1 MYQLFKIVEGED
13 MPENHEGNPAA
24 YWGNWVQAGEGHKC
38 LSKSDVGLSYAS
50 GHAACEYTTDAEI
63 TESKET
69 SYGVHFGLTL
79 QTGSDYAVGDAWAGA
94 YTNVDYSSTTGES
107 TSSIDTT
114 SSGGQV
120 QNIDMDAL
128 KDAGY
133 REALIKQYHFKW
145 QFGKWTRQ
153 LMQDGA
159 DVPFYGYVLSEVRMP
174 ASGLILELDY
184 LYEKGDLKVSLP
196 ANSFEH
202 TGSAIEPKPVIRFD
216 DKTLKEGRDY
226 TLSYANNIDQG
237 IGSVMITGTGK
248 YGGNVAVEFTIET
261 TTGEQDTE
269 AEKTALREKEA
280 EPTVSVRDAVNDS
293 NNTYKVTSVN
303 KKTVVFTKAKN
314 VKSVTV
320 PASIKINGEVYKVTE
335 IGAKAFKGKKIRSVT
350 IGKNVKKIKAK
361 AFDGSKV
368 TTVTL
373 KTKLLKKA
381 GVKGSL
387 KRSAVK
393 TVKVKVG
400 SKSQNKTFITKYKKI
415 FTKANA
421 GKKVTVK

>member
-1 MYQLFKIVEGED
+1 M
-13 MPENHEGNPAA
+13 
-24 YWGNWVQAGEGHKC
+24 
-38 LSKSDVGLSYAS
+38 
-50 GHAACEYTTDAEI
+50 
-63 TESKET
+63 
-69 SYGVHFGLTL
+69 
-79 QTGSDYAVGDAWAGA
+79 
-94 YTNVDYSSTTGES
+94 
-107 TSSIDTT
+107 
-114 SSGGQV
+114 
-120 QNIDMDAL
+120 
-128 KDAGY
+128 
-133 REALIKQYHFKW
+133 
-145 QFGKWTRQ
+145 
-153 LMQDGA
+153 
-159 DVPFYGYVLSEVRMP
+159 
-174 ASGLILELDY
+174 
-184 LYEKGDLKVSLP
+184 
-196 ANSFEH
+196 
-202 TGSAIEPKPVIRFD
+202 
-216 DKTLKEGRDY
+216 
-226 TLSYANNIDQG
+226 
-237 IGSVMITGTGK
+237 
-248 YGGNVAVEFTIET
+248 
-261 TTGEQDTE
+261 
-269 AEKTALREKEA
+269 
-280 EPTVSVRDAVNDS
+280 
-293 NNTYKVTSVN
+293 TSVN